1 MKIDLGGVEETLLV
15 PLWGRAKFSRENPS
29 ILNDTKATELVEGL
43 DYDFARLDKSLG
55 VLRKSSCTRHERSIS
70 TTRSA
75 LISLNI
81 PRRRSLIS
89 ADRDTRP

>member
-55 VLRKSSCTRHERSIS
+55 VLRKSHARGTSEASRRQD
-70 TTRSA
+70 
-75 LISLNI
+75 
-81 PRRRSLIS
+81 PRIYR
-89 ADRDTRP
+89 